1 MTLSEDKARTLA
13 EIEVDCRRD
22 DPDFADRMDLAAAR
36 RKRDI
41 RLTIAQFGFFVG
53 WVVLLVG
60 AGTAHSLFSLGTI
73 IACYGFVIVTLA
85 AGIWL
90 RLRRQRRW

>member
-1 MTLSEDKARTLA
+1 MTLSEDEARTLA

-36 RKRDI
+36 
-41 RLTIAQFGFFVG
+41 
-53 WVVLLVG
+53 
-60 AGTAHSLFSLGTI
+60 SLFSLGTI